1 MSSKTPYYASKNKKV
16 KVKCSICFK
25 EMTRQSLVDHMR
37 NVHKISSGS
46 VREAGEGSIKDYF
59 GKAGKIV
66 RGNTDGSDVVIDD
79 DATENVSRVDR

>member
-1 MSSKTPYYASKNKKV
+1 MSSKIPYYASKNKKI
-16 KVKCSICFK
+16 KVKSSICSK

-37 NVHKISSGS
+37 NVQNFEWKCK
-46 VREAGEGSIKDYF
+46 RGSIKDYF

-79 DATENVSRVDR
+79 DVTENVSRVDR

>member
-1 MSSKTPYYASKNKKV
+1 MSKTPYYASKNKKI
-16 KVKCSICFK
+16 KVKCSICSK

-66 RGNTDGSDVVIDD
+66 LGDTDGSDVVIDD
-79 DATENVSRVDR
+79 DATENVSRVVR

>member
-1 MSSKTPYYASKNKKV
+1 M
-16 KVKCSICFK
+16 F
-25 EMTRQSLVDHMR
+25 
-37 NVHKISSGS
+37 KISSGN

-66 RGNTDGSDVVIDD
+66 RGNTDGSDDVIDD